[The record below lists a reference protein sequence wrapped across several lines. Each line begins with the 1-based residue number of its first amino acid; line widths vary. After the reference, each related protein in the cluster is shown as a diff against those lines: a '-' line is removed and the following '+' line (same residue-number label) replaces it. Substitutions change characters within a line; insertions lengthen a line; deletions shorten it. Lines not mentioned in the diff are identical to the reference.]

1 MDCFSV
7 SCVGFHNNKSS
18 RNFWVYVEGKGAWS
32 VTGRSSKQQ
41 AKLFEDDKEDVKLTA
56 GIMWHQVERQSQE
69 MGLKAVMTSFVP
81 ETEEK
86 VELTKF
92 EITNTSDKA
101 QTITSVQLPTSRSI
115 QFQRES

>member
-1 MDCFSV
+1 
-7 SCVGFHNNKSS
+7 
-18 RNFWVYVEGKGAWS
+18 
-32 VTGRSSKQQ
+32 
-41 AKLFEDDKEDVKLTA
+41 
-56 GIMWHQVERQSQE
+56 MWHQVERQSQE

-101 QTITSVQLPTSRSI
+101 QTITSTVAIPMYAR
-115 QFQRES
+115 